1 MGLSVTDLGALQPR
15 EKCNLIFEIRLA
27 ILKRDFNREDDVSGG
42 SMPIKRTTF

>member
-42 SMPIKRTTF
+42 SNPVNQTF

>member
-1 MGLSVTDLGALQPR
+1 MDLSVTDVGALQAR

-42 SMPIKRTTF
+42 SNPVNQTF